1 MFESLGAMMVALML
15 GSMAGTMEVACPTDL
30 QQSSVSMFSKNA
42 VIKEAEKY
50 DMPVDEMLD
59 VYYKAKEEAK
69 TKAEETIP
77 AGTTC
82 EEYLNKVTENFEAL
96 GKEFEKQRII
106 QEKERE
112 KEQEQRKKRNEE
124 IRKKNEEAK
133 KERDKAMQDVLKD
146 LENQLESNLEMNYDS
161 LKPRSLD

>member
-30 QQSSVSMFSKNA
+30 QQSATSMFSKNA

-96 GKEFEKQRII
+96 GDELDKQKVI
-106 QEKERE
+106 QEKE
-112 KEQEQRKKRNEE
+112 QEERKKRNEE

-133 KERDKAMQDVLKD
+133 KELELAMQGVMKD
-146 LENQLESNLEMNYDS
+146 LENQLESDLEMNYDS